1 MSWSGRERNRMF
13 LSLGNGKFVDASSV
27 TDTDFIQ
34 DGRALGLLDWDAD
47 GQVDMLLRNRNAPR
61 LRLLRNRA
69 APDAHWLQIQ
79 LVGGGQSNRDAIGA
93 RVTAELA
100 DREIVRS
107 LRGGEG
113 FLSQSSKTLFFG
125 LGETEEVVSVLVRW
139 PDGTEERFGIAQV
152 DQRYRLVQGTSVAE
166 TIALKPPQ
174 RLVAQEQIPP
184 SKPNLGRIV
193 LISKLP
199 MEEFPIPSFDNPQRK
214 VKDLLGR
221 PTLINFWS
229 TTCAA
234 CLEEFDEF
242 YQKRGKLN
250 RRGLQIVTMLTDD
263 ASKHDF
269 ARKILKGVNMDALA
283 GYAPQETVNAM
294 QILVEE
300 VLGRTVDMP
309 LPVSLLLDER
319 GQLVEIH
326 VGKIR
331 VSTLLRDLGIINRMD
346 PTNPSASAL
355 SFGRRLAFAD
365 RSFTKMAERFR
376 QARLPKLAD
385 YYQAL
390 EGRFDPQKPNDH

>member
-13 LSLGNGKFVDASSV
+13 LSIKGEKFVDASSV

-61 LRLLRNRA
+61 LRLLHNRA

-79 LVGGGQSNRDAIGA
+79 LVGGGRSNRDAIGA
-93 RVTAELA
+93 QVTAELA
-100 DREIVRS
+100 EGSMVRS

-125 LGETEEVVSVLVRW
+125 LGKTDKVQSVSVRW
-139 PDGTEERFGIAQV
+139 PDGQAERFGIPQV
-152 DQRYRLVQGTSVAE
+152 DQRYRLMQGTGMADLVTIKPTSKLAAAE
-166 TIALKPPQ
+166 QTLPATPD
-174 RLVAQEQIPP
+174 
-184 SKPNLGRIV
+184 LGRIV

-199 MEEFPIPSFDNPQRK
+199 MEEFPLPSFDNPNRK

-221 PTLINFWS
+221 PILINFWS

-242 YQKRGKLN
+242 HQKRDKLN
-250 RRGLQIVTMLTDD
+250 RHGLQIVTMVTDD
-263 ASKHDF
+263 SSKHAF
-269 ARKILKGVNMDALA
+269 AQKILKGVKLHGLSGHASPD
-283 GYAPQETVNAM
+283 TVSAM
-294 QILVEE
+294 QIVVEE
-300 VLGRTVDMP
+300 VLGRSVDMP

-326 VGKIR
+326 VGKIK
-331 VSTLLRDLGIINRMD
+331 VSNLLSDLGIMNRMD
-346 PTNPSASAL
+346 PNDPSASPL

-365 RSFTKMAERFR
+365 RSFTQMADRFR
-376 QARLPKLAD
+376 QARMPELAD
-385 YYQAL
+385 YFQAL
-390 EGRFDPQKPNDH
+390 EGRFDPQQPNGH